1 MLQSFNHAL
10 DTRLVDLK
18 LPPAAQE
25 SLKGE
30 RAKLAGA
37 NITGSDPQTRA
48 ALREAIDRSFVD
60 AFRRVMLIGAG
71 LALASAIT
79 AGRLSTRGSARKIR
93 TRN

>member
-1 MLQSFNHAL
+1 M
-10 DTRLVDLK
+10 VDLN

-25 SLKGE
+25 SLKSE

-37 NITGSDPQTRA
+37 NISWSDPQMRA
-48 ALREAIDRSFVD
+48 TLREAIDRSFVD

-79 AGRLSTRGSARKIR
+79 AWVLIPRIR
-93 TRN
+93 AEN